1 MIDKKQMCLFNSF
14 TAVTL
19 LHLWRSSAACYNS
32 SNILLYMCIST
43 FCLTW
48 CGMYAN
54 VKGGLSLSLSYH
66 LSICP
71 SIRPYNHPIIHLA
84 LLLLFSLLN
93 LLIYLGLCLIFQL
106 MSSKISSC
114 GCSSN
119 AELSWESFYHT
130 VFPPFATLQLR
141 YDTILAPVLILFLRL

>member
-71 SIRPYNHPIIHLA
+71 SIHPSVRTTIPSSILLYYYYFHYWIYLFIWVYVWSSNWCRA
-84 LLLLFSLLN
+84 KFPAAVALQMLSWVENRFTILCFLLLLPSSWGMTQSLL
-93 LLIYLGLCLIFQL
+93 LY
-106 MSSKISSC
+106 
-114 GCSSN
+114 
-119 AELSWESFYHT
+119 
-130 VFPPFATLQLR
+130 
-141 YDTILAPVLILFLRL
+141 